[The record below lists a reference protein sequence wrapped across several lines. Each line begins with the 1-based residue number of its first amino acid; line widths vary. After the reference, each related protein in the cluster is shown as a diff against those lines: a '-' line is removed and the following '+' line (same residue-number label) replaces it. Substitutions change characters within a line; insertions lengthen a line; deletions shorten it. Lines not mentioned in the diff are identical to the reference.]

1 MRLWYRYEDALAGLQ
16 ESQSTE
22 NRTLEE
28 NIYLGPV

>member
-1 MRLWYRYEDALAGLQ
+1 MNEDALAGLQ